1 MEKIKLTH
9 DKEITI
15 ATAKSHISKHWQN
28 KSMMISELFSN
39 LGNPHRT
46 NETVEEFKNADK
58 DTKNKI
64 KNCIGGFVGG
74 ALKQN
79 GARTKENIQN
89 RILITLDIDQCNK
102 SIEEYLKDL
111 DCLYC
116 IYSTHSHR
124 EDYQRYRL
132 IIPLDREV
140 TPIEYEAA
148 ARMQAS
154 KIDETMNIFDD
165 TTYQPIRLMY
175 WSSIPKDADYYFKYN
190 DGPLLKA
197 DEILDE
203 YFLGWDDIE
212 SWPRSQ
218 REINKIHDT
227 VNDKQQ
233 DPLTKKGIIGAF
245 CRTYSITAV
254 ITNFLDNVYELSD
267 DARGTYKVGTTTG
280 GLIIYDNKFSY
291 SFHSTDPT
299 SCILCNAFDLVRI
312 HKFGNLDQEVKKG
325 RPSKELPSFKAM
337 AEFAKEDKNVL
348 ATIDKE
354 RAMSAQEEFDAIN
367 TDEEIST
374 EWLKEL
380 EHTEQGKI
388 KSTISNFRII
398 IENEP
403 FFKDKLR
410 YDEFTLRLKVVGQL
424 PWRDKGNLQDW
435 ADTDDSG
442 LREFIEKYYGLS
454 SAQKCNDALQNTFE
468 KHKFHPIK
476 EYIESIPWD
485 GQKRVETLFIDYL
498 GAEDNEYSRL
508 VASKILV
515 GAVKRIYEPG
525 CKFEL
530 IPILQGS
537 QGKGKSTL
545 VKKLGKQWSTSV
557 DAKLLTLRDKE
568 LSENTQGMWII
579 EWAEYGANKKN
590 DSMIKSLLSKDEDN
604 YRPAYGRRTVLVKRQ
619 FIMIATTNN
628 IELLTDSTGDRR
640 FLPLQ
645 VYITNPKKD
654 VFDNDAFMPHIS
666 DEVQQIWAEAYYL
679 YKNEY
684 RAYLNTGE
692 YEMIDKYKEP
702 FRETDPMYDD
712 FVNYMD
718 KPVCENWYDLKLDER
733 VAYLWGDV
741 TGKSIPESEQIPR
754 YRVCLQAIYDEFI
767 VQRYATTFSNLK
779 DSERVIKSYLQKLK
793 WSKKTGGDSGR
804 LKFGVYER
812 QVAYLKH

>member
-74 ALKQN
+74 ALKQD
-79 GARTKENIQN
+79 GLRTKENIEN

-175 WSSIPKDADYYFKYN
+175 WASIPKDADYYFKYN

-197 DEILDE
+197 DDILDE

-233 DPLTKKGIIGAF
+233 DPLTKRGIIGAF
-245 CRTYSITAV
+245 CRTYSITDV

-267 DARGTYKVGTTTG
+267 DARGTYKAGTTTG

-312 HKFGNLDQEVKKG
+312 HKFGDLDQKDKKG
-325 RPSKELPSFKAM
+325 RQSKELPSFKAM
-337 AEFAKEDKNVL
+337 AEFAAADKNVL
-348 ATIDKE
+348 TSLGEEKM
-354 RAMSAQEEFDAIN
+354 MSAQEEFDLVN
-367 TDEEIST
+367 EEYDT
-374 EWLKEL
+374 EWLEGL
-380 EHTEQGKI
+380 EYTENGKL
-388 KSTISNFRII
+388 KNTINNFSLI

-403 FFKDKLR
+403 LIKGKILFN
-410 YDEFTLRLKVVGQL
+410 EFTGKSAIMGQL
-424 PWRDKGNLQDW
+424 PWRAKGNMNAWNDS
-435 ADTDDSG
+435 DDSG
-442 LREFIEKYYGLS
+442 LRGFIEKHYGIS
-454 SAQKCNDALQNTFE
+454 NERKCRDGYNIVIENN
-468 KHKFHPIK
+468 KFNPVK
-476 EYIESIPWD
+476 KYFNELEWD
-485 GQKRVETLFIDYL
+485 GECRLENLFISYL
-498 GAEDNEYSRL
+498 GAENCEYTKAITRKIF
-508 VASKILV
+508 VA
-515 GAVKRIYEPG
+515 AVKRIYNPG
-525 CKFEL
+525 SKFDTML
-530 IPILQGS
+530 VLCGAQGI
-537 QGKGKSTL
+537 GKSTIL
-545 VKKLGKQWSTSV
+545 RKMAIIPEWYSDANVDINKDSKVIQGYQGKLIVEIAEMTGFSKKEIAAVKSFITRQIFEDRL
-557 DAKLLTLRDKE
+557 AYAR
-568 LSENTQGMWII
+568 
-579 EWAEYGANKKN
+579 NKTEFKVQ
-590 DSMIKSLLSKDEDN
+590 
-604 YRPAYGRRTVLVKRQ
+604 YVL
-619 FIMIATTNN
+619 FGTTNN
-628 IELLTDSTGDRR
+628 KDCLSDRTGNRR
-640 FLPLQ
+640 FWILD
-645 VYITNPKKD
+645 VGAENISKNIFKD
-654 VFDNDAFMPHIS
+654 LSKNEIN
-666 DEVQQIWAEAYYL
+666 QIWAEAVEL
-679 YKNEY
+679 YKNGESILLDKE
-684 RAYLNTGE
+684 LNKVAAEKQEEHTSFNDIRVAIE
-692 YEMIDKYKEP
+692 DIFDWEAPKEKWQYHTYT
-702 FRETDPMYDD
+702 EI
-712 FVNYMD
+712 
-718 KPVCENWYDLKLDER
+718 CSILKLSER
-733 VAYLWGDV
+733 LVKLARNTLKP
-741 TGKSIPESEQIPR
+741 TLEQ
-754 YRVCLQAIYDEFI
+754 FGI
-767 VQRYATTFSNLK
+767 VQELKNNRRVYNIPPVYYPEFNTTNF
-779 DSERVIKSYLQKLK
+779 
-793 WSKKTGGDSGR
+793 
-804 LKFGVYER
+804 
-812 QVAYLKH
+812 